1 VSIEKIESQVRF
13 ELQQIDR
20 LFDIYSTLLMDSGRK
35 EPDLVEITAMASVL
49 HSFYNGLEKIFE
61 IIAKRIDD
69 KPLSGEQWHKNLL
82 SEMATSTQKRGPVIS
97 EGLKEKLVGYLGFRH
112 FFRHSYSFFL
122 EWEELNRLVMPLNE
136 VWSEVKIE
144 VDNFLI
150 KIKEGGHYR

>member
-1 VSIEKIESQVRF
+1 MSIEQIESQIRF
-13 ELQQIDR
+13 EIQQIDK
-20 LFDIYSTLLMDSGRK
+20 LFDIYGTLLTSCGHK

-49 HSFYNGLEKIFE
+49 HSFYNGLEKLFE

-69 KPLSGEQWHKNLL
+69 RPFLGEQWHKNLL
-82 SEMATSTQKRGPVIS
+82 SEMATPTPRRNPVIS

-122 EWEELNRLVMPLNE
+122 EWEELNRLVIPLDEVWNE
-136 VWSEVKIE
+136 VKMEVE
-144 VDNFLI
+144 SFLK